1 MATLIR
7 PSAKDFH
14 VSANTAEFTEN
25 NLKTHLNF
33 FNKDNFREYFTD
45 FEHKGLTYVDTR
57 LVESV
62 DLERAK
68 SDEFGNQK
76 YRPTKN
82 KKFNDINESVDTEGV
97 DLRKKP
103 LQVVAVLDE
112 NGEII
117 SIDYLF
123 NGNTLNQVL
132 DTKLFQNRIVAI
144 YVRNSNFSIPNLIEI
159 GANQNSL
166 EKPFGANDNKT
177 LEHCLNE
184 IIQAGGYPLRVE
196 PTDVEVQEWTIKLKD
211 SMTFMGNG
219 YNMDSAEANRIIN
232 DILNDKLKK
241 TVARTITDGTQALA
255 KLRKIGYNDT
265 PTVKYGCIGA
275 FKKGVYPHFL
285 TVYKK
290 YGDLELKGTPEYFD
304 FSRGRYEAII
314 HLGAPDMS
322 DPINWF
328 FSKALKFHNEWKEL
342 NNFVSPTFPNN
353 ANMGIIGVYQP
364 LDCLSHIWPMDTVV
378 SFEEIQEY
386 FEKNKHDLGA
396 VITSEDL
403 DLEGILSFTDLDD
416 VA

>member
-1 MATLIR
+1 
-7 PSAKDFH
+7 
-14 VSANTAEFTEN
+14 
-25 NLKTHLNF
+25 
-33 FNKDNFREYFTD
+33 
-45 FEHKGLTYVDTR
+45 
-57 LVESV
+57 
-62 DLERAK
+62 
-68 SDEFGNQK
+68 
-76 YRPTKN
+76 
-82 KKFNDINESVDTEGV
+82 
-97 DLRKKP
+97 
-103 LQVVAVLDE
+103 
-112 NGEII
+112 
-117 SIDYLF
+117 
-123 NGNTLNQVL
+123 
-132 DTKLFQNRIVAI
+132 
-144 YVRNSNFSIPNLIEI
+144 
-159 GANQNSL
+159 
-166 EKPFGANDNKT
+166 
-177 LEHCLNE
+177 
-184 IIQAGGYPLRVE
+184 
-196 PTDVEVQEWTIKLKD
+196 
-211 SMTFMGNG
+211 MTFMGNG